1 MNIVRQAI
9 KPEGNI
15 MDFLKNRSALWWI
28 VRILGG
34 IGFAACLL
42 LIIVLITLIG

>member
-1 MNIVRQAI
+1 
-9 KPEGNI
+9 
-15 MDFLKNRSALWWI
+15 MDYLKDRNALWWI

>member
-1 MNIVRQAI
+1 
-9 KPEGNI
+9 
-15 MDFLKNRSALWWI
+15 MDYLKHRSALWWMLR
-28 VRILGG
+28 VLEG